1 MLPPTATAT
10 IDPVYHVPSLSIWR
24 AVLRAKQTRCAVS
37 DAYWGDGPDGLGRNM
52 LGLLLMRVREEL
64 CA

>member
-1 MLPPTATAT
+1 
-10 IDPVYHVPSLSIWR
+10 VPSLSIWR